1 MLITRRKVGE
11 ALLIGDAIE
20 VVVLEVSQGRV
31 KLGVSAPPDVAV
43 ERKEWRLVLD
53 QNRSASGSAAS
64 AFVQGILGAGARVA
78 TGTPGATGTGFRLPP
93 RTESPIEPG
102 ISSLPGTS
110 GG

>member
-20 VVVLEVSQGRV
+20 VVVLEVNQGRV

-64 AFVQGILGAGARVA
+64 AFVQGMLGTGVPFHS
-78 TGTPGATGTGFRLPP
+78 GTPGAAGEMFLSKPHPETPDK
-93 RTESPIEPG
+93 PG
-102 ISSLPGTS
+102 
-110 GG
+110 